1 MSHLF
6 SDKVFYHIYALG
18 LSGADKRNDFSSPA
32 GTFFER
38 LSADLDRIGSLGCNA
53 LLIGPVFEST
63 AHGYDTADYFH
74 VDRRLGSNESFA
86 AFCKLCH
93 EKGFAIVL
101 DAVFNH
107 TGRNFFAFRDI
118 QEHGKESQ
126 FTGWYT
132 NLNFE
137 RKSEWG
143 DSFDYDGWAGCK
155 DLIKLDTANID
166 VQNHLFS
173 AIKMWISEFGIDGL
187 RLDAADVLSKDFLDL
202 LSDFCKKIKPDFW
215 LMGEVVHGDYRDWAH
230 EGRLDS
236 ATNYQIYKALWSSLN
251 DQNLFELSYNL
262 NRESDSASG
271 MYKNISLYNFV
282 DNHDV
287 NRAGSS
293 LSAPDRHLPLLYALL
308 FTIPGIPSI
317 YYGSELG
324 IKGKR
329 NENGDYELRPSLP
342 PFTPCL
348 PEYLQQDFDT
358 NFLPSLI
365 TRYASIHLEHTAL
378 QSGDFSLA
386 LTRNRQLAFW
396 RTNSEEQSLV
406 ILNSDFESAHIEIE
420 SIPFGSY
427 TDLLTG
433 KHYHSDNFRGL
444 ELAPC
449 SVIVLKKN

>member
-1 MSHLF
+1 M
-6 SDKVFYHIYALG
+6 
-18 LSGADKRNDFSSPA
+18 
-32 GTFFER
+32 
-38 LSADLDRIGSLGCNA
+38 
-53 LLIGPVFEST
+53 
-63 AHGYDTADYFH
+63 
-74 VDRRLGSNESFA
+74 
-86 AFCKLCH
+86 
-93 EKGFAIVL
+93 L

-155 DLIKLDTANID
+155 DLIKLNTANQD
-166 VQNHLFS
+166 VQNHLF
-173 AIKMWISEFGIDGL
+173 AAVKMWISDFGIDGL
-187 RLDAADVLSKDFLDL
+187 RLDAADVLSKDFLDS
-202 LSDFCKKIKPDFW
+202 LSSFCKGIKKDFW
-215 LMGEVVHGDYRDWAH
+215 LMGEVVHGDLRDWAK

-262 NRESDSASG
+262 NRESDSLEG

-293 LSAPDRHLPLLYALL
+293 LSVPSRHLSLLYALL

-317 YYGSELG
+317 YYGSEFG

-329 NENGDYELRPSLP
+329 SEQGDYELRPALP
-342 PFTPCL
+342 PFL
-348 PEYLQQDFDT
+348 PNVPEHLRQDFDT
-358 NFLPSLI
+358 GFLAPLI
-365 TRYASIHLEHTAL
+365 ARYASIRREHSAL

-396 RTNSEEQSLV
+396 RKNAEEQILV
-406 ILNSDFESAHIEIE
+406 IVNSDFEMARIEIE
-420 SIPFGSY
+420 ALPSGGY

-433 KHYHSDNFRGL
+433 KHYHSDNFRGF
-444 ELAPC
+444 EIAPC
-449 SVIVLKKN
+449 SVMLLKKD